1 MPPISL
7 ADYALPAACLA
18 PDFCLALAVPDPAF
32 VLEEVGSVDLA
43 AVAAVAMKRVSRQ
56 FSEIMRCVAAGKKY
70 IITNLARPLDCV
82 AEISMSLP

>member
-1 MPPISL
+1 MSAFFIEKL
-7 ADYALPAACLA
+7 IKKWTFILDDAAFHGA
-18 PDFCLALAVPDPAF
+18 
-32 VLEEVGSVDLA
+32 GSRTAYKAA

>member
-1 MPPISL
+1 MTQL
-7 ADYALPAACLA
+7 FMAPAAEQLTR
-18 PDFCLALAVPDPAF
+18 LH
-32 VLEEVGSVDLA
+32 A